1 LHVHLDGSI
10 RVATLIDLA
19 KEIGMELPSY
29 DEAELRRLVF
39 KDNYKNLEVCGRRVV
54 FAFPSAFLLLFTPVL
69 SDRSI

>member
-1 LHVHLDGSI
+1 
-10 RVATLIDLA
+10 
-19 KEIGMELPSY
+19 MELPSY

-54 FAFPSAFLLLFTPVL
+54 FAFPSAFLLLFTHVL